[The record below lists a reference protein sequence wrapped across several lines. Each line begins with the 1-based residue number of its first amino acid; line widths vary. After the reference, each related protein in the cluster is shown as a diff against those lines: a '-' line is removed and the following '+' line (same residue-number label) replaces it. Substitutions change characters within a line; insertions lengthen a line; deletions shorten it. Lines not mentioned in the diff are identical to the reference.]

1 MALVHFEGF
10 CAMLTAL
17 RPWKIRHDDHFLDV
31 QAELEI
37 KHKVD
42 ALTRRTLVRNVPI
55 ATTRIADSL
64 DETSYGLEHVSDH
77 NFGRV

>member
-10 CAMLTAL
+10 CAMPAAM
-17 RPWKIRHDDHFLDV
+17 RCWKIRHGDHFLDV
-31 QAELEI
+31 QAELEFTNTG
-37 KHKVD
+37 D

-77 NFGRV
+77 NSGRV